1 MVVILL
7 MVICRNPSLGF
18 VTKTRACKVAGQ
30 EGTSRIM
37 LHAPGSAREYEGID
51 PHTPKG
57 TPTLGIGVLV
67 DSRMFKA
74 IVGVKTQWIKELFIS
89 LESYWNLDV

>member
-18 VTKTRACKVAGQ
+18 ATKTRASKVAGQ
-30 EGTSRIM
+30 EGSPRIM
-37 LHAPGSAREYEGID
+37 SHAPGSAREYEGID

-74 IVGVKTQWIKELFIS
+74 IARVKTQWIKELFIS
-89 LESYWNLDV
+89 LESY